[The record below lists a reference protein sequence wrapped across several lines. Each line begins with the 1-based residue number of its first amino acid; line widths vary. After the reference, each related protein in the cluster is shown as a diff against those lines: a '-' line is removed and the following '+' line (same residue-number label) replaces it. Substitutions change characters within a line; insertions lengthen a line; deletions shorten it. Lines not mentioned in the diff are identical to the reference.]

1 MKIVCPNCEAPL
13 NLPDDKVPVGRPFNF
28 TCPKCKRKNSAT
40 VSPEEANESSA
51 KAVPAGSNEPGSG
64 GGLAREPGNTNPPEP
79 LAAGEHSAPPLPPQ
93 PNPWQP
99 DTVPSALGRGGA
111 GSSFMDDVTETSK
124 VVLLAVNEGPLN
136 DNLLEQLEAMDYMI
150 TISYGMRDAL
160 RQLKLSSF
168 DLVVIGDDF
177 DDAQGDNHPLIKAL
191 QLMEMDIRRRMYV
204 VLIGSEY
211 RTLDGFTAYA
221 LSVNAVI
228 NDKDIEQFEKALIS
242 GQVHQKR
249 FYQPFLNLLD
259 KKSLV

>member
-1 MKIVCPNCEAPL
+1 MKITCPNCEASL

-28 TCPKCKRKNSAT
+28 TCPKCKQKSTTT
-40 VSPEEANESSA
+40 VSP
-51 KAVPAGSNEPGSG
+51 PAGGPKPDEVQ
-64 GGLAREPGNTNPPEP
+64 PPP
-79 LAAGEHSAPPLPPQ
+79 AGAPERDENSAAPPPH

-99 DTVPSALGRGGA
+99 DNVVPAPGRSLAGA
-111 GSSFMDDVTETSK
+111 PFAEEPQDAARIA
-124 VVLLAVNEGPLN
+124 LLAVNEGPLN
-136 DNLLEQLEAMDYMI
+136 DTILEQLEAMDYMI
-150 TISYGMRDAL
+150 TASYGMRDAL

-177 DDAQGDNHPLIKAL
+177 DGASGDNHPLIKAL

-211 RTLDGFTAYA
+211 RTLDGFVAYG

-228 NDKDIEQFEKALIS
+228 NTQDVEQFEKALIS

-259 KKSLV
+259 KRSLV